1 MTGVVSQVPLDL
13 ELRTPAGEPAIL
25 GDYLAA
31 PVTVVQLV
39 RYFGCLPCQEWL
51 IELDRAAAAEK
62 IGALAVG
69 GSADY
74 QAVWLQ
80 EARGVRMPL
89 LLDPVRRFRKQV
101 GAVKPLGWR
110 MADPRG
116 GAAYVRSLRHGL
128 RPQAVTRDTV
138 RSPGVVVLDRDG
150 GVRWSY
156 IGTRIGDYPPINLVL
171 DVASRL

>member
-1 MTGVVSQVPLDL
+1 MTGVISQVPLDL
-13 ELRTPAGEPAIL
+13 ELRTPAGELARL
-25 GDYLAA
+25 GDCLAA

-51 IELDRAAAAEK
+51 IDLDRAVAAEK

-74 QAVWLQ
+74 QAAWLQ
-80 EARGVRMPL
+80 EERGVRMPL
-89 LLDPVRRFRKQV
+89 LLDPEHRFREQV
-101 GAVKPLGWR
+101 DAVKPLCWR

-116 GAAYVRSLRHGL
+116 GAAYLRSLRHGF
-128 RPQAVTRDTV
+128 RPQALTRDSV
-138 RSPGVVVLDRDG
+138 RSPGVVILDRDG

-156 IGTRIGDYPPINLVL
+156 FGIRIGDYPPINLVL
-171 DVASRL
+171 DVSARL